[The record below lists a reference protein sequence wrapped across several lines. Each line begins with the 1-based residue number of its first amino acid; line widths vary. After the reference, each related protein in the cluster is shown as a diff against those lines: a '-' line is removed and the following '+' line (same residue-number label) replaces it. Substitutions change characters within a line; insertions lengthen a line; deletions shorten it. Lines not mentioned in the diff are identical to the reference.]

1 MKTLYL
7 LRHAKSD
14 WDDPRLAD
22 HDRPLSARGHR
33 AAATMANYWTARK
46 GGPPRPDLVVCST
59 ATRARATLEIVAA
72 AWGTNLPPTTFDRSI
87 YLCGEELLLDR
98 VKALPEQVGAA
109 LFVGHNPDFQ
119 LLARDLCGRGEA
131 GLRQALATKLP
142 TCSFVEITV
151 PDGINWGDLAWGSC
165 TLAGFTRPRDLEER

>member
-33 AAATMANYWTARK
+33 AAATMANYWAARK
-46 GGPPRPDLVVCST
+46 GGPPRPELVVCST
-59 ATRARATLEIVAA
+59 AVRARATLDIVAA
-72 AWGTNLPPTTFDRSI
+72 SWGPDLPPITFDRGL

-98 VKALPEQVGAA
+98 VKAVPDAVAGV

-119 LLARDLCGRGEA
+119 LLARDLCGRGDA
-131 GLRQALATKLP
+131 GLRQSLVAKLP

-151 PDGINWGDLAWGSC
+151 PDGVTWRDLTWGSC
-165 TLAGFTRPRDLEER
+165 TLSGFIRPRDLEER